1 MRTRRVLFISFS
13 VLVALGLL
21 KFAVPM
27 AQRWSLIWLVLVST
41 AGPWIVWDCA
51 KKLYIAA
58 MEGFFVTD
66 LYGKVH
72 RETEPRLF
80 RNNVI
85 IHIIIL
91 PIITV
96 GFVTMLLN
104 ALSALQVIG

>member
-1 MRTRRVLFISFS
+1 MVCTRRTFFIAVS
-13 VLVALGLL
+13 VLMTLCLL
-21 KFAVPM
+21 RFVVPM

-66 LYGKVH
+66 LYGKVY

-80 RNNVI
+80 RNNLI
-85 IHIIIL
+85 AHIIIL
-91 PIITV
+91 PILTGGI
-96 GFVTMLLN
+96 VTMLLD
-104 ALSALQVIG
+104 AL